1 MPTPVGHAL
10 GGLAAYLAA
19 PPEKEAHKDWTLLG
33 ATLLAALLP
42 DLDLVIGPF
51 AGRSYHH
58 YFTHSL
64 GFSVLFAGIAYWAMR
79 RMARVSPGRDALV
92 IASGYLSHILL
103 DILAKDTTP
112 PFGVQLF
119 WPFSDAF
126 FISPVLVFSDVW
138 RGSLALLFGLHNWL
152 AMGREIVV
160 LVPVVGLFWWLR
172 RRWA

>member
-1 MPTPVGHAL
+1 
-10 GGLAAYLAA
+10 
-19 PPEKEAHKDWTLLG
+19 
-33 ATLLAALLP
+33 
-42 DLDLVIGPF
+42 
-51 AGRSYHH
+51 
-58 YFTHSL
+58 
-64 GFSVLFAGIAYWAMR
+64 
-79 RMARVSPGRDALV
+79 V

-103 DILAKDTTP
+103 DILARDTTA

-119 WPFSDAF
+119 WPFSNAF
-126 FISPVLVFSDVW
+126 LISPVLVFSDIW